1 MKRSE
6 AVEEIRKILAMN
18 GKDNGEGELE
28 EAILHHLENLGM
40 LPPPTETD
48 VVTKY
53 LVYCYYP
60 KVSGDDTY
68 QIDVVNSQLWEPED
82 D

>member
-28 EAILHHLENLGM
+28 EAILHHLESLGM
-40 LPPPTETD
+40 LPPRACIERS
-48 VVTKY
+48 VIV
-53 LVYCYYP
+53 
-60 KVSGDDTY
+60 GDEQRTAY
-68 QIDVVNSQLWEPED
+68 HNTNEWEPED